1 MAADILPATAIT
13 EEFASEPMRGVQ
25 TSPCRWDEKAEEV
38 HMCHGL
44 YGEVCGGRLTCLKLA
59 RQVHNLAG
67 WRTQMSTNPRRTSSP
82 SGGRIRRLLGK
93 NVRALSF
100 IPRERRFY
108 DLFEQQAAVIVR
120 SAGLLE
126 QALADVANLPVRQRE
141 IKDLEHQGDEITRE
155 IVLTLNRIFVTPFD
169 HEDIYAL
176 ASGLDDILDY
186 IEEVADTA
194 NLYGITT
201 IPQHARELASLL
213 ARAVA
218 QLEQAIGKLESGKG
232 IDEHSAEV
240 HRLED
245 VGDSTS
251 RRAIAELFHNQ
262 YPPLEVIKLK
272 DLYGLLEDALDRCE
286 TVANVLEGI
295 TTKNA

>member
-1 MAADILPATAIT
+1 MGI
-13 EEFASEPMRGVQ
+13 
-25 TSPCRWDEKAEEV
+25 
-38 HMCHGL
+38 
-44 YGEVCGGRLTCLKLA
+44 
-59 RQVHNLAG
+59 QV
-67 WRTQMSTNPRRTSSP
+67 SDPRRTSASP
-82 SGGRIRRLLGK
+82 PPRGWRLRNILGK
-93 NVRALSF
+93 NVRTLSF

-108 DLFEQQAAVIVR
+108 DLFEQQAATIVR
-120 SAGLLE
+120 SGGLLE
-126 QALADVANLPVRQRE
+126 QALADGANLATRQQE
-141 IKDLEHQGDEITRE
+141 IKDLEHQGDEITHE
-155 IVLTLNRIFVTPFD
+155 IVLTLNRTFVTPFD

-194 NLYGITT
+194 NLYGMT
-201 IPQHARELASLL
+201 IIPAPARELTRLL
-213 ARAVA
+213 TVAVA

-232 IDEHSAEV
+232 IEEHSAEV

-245 VGDSTS
+245 VVDSTS
-251 RRAIAELFHNQ
+251 RRAIAELFSGQ
-262 YPPLEVIKLK
+262 QPLLEVIKLK

>member
-1 MAADILPATAIT
+1 VRLRSIL
-13 EEFASEPMRGVQ
+13 S
-25 TSPCRWDEKAEEV
+25 
-38 HMCHGL
+38 
-44 YGEVCGGRLTCLKLA
+44 
-59 RQVHNLAG
+59 
-67 WRTQMSTNPRRTSSP
+67 
-82 SGGRIRRLLGK
+82 K

-108 DLFEQQAAVIVR
+108 DLFEQQAATIVR
-120 SAGLLE
+120 SADLLE
-126 QALADVANLPVRQRE
+126 RALADVANLPTRRRE
-141 IKDLEHQGDEITRE
+141 IKALEHQGDEITRE
-155 IVLTLNRIFVTPFD
+155 TVLTLNRTFVTPFD
-169 HEDIYAL
+169 HEDIYTL

-194 NLYGITT
+194 NLYRITI
-201 IPQHARELASLL
+201 IPEPARELTRLL

-232 IDEHSAEV
+232 IEEHSAEV

-251 RRAIAELFHNQ
+251 RHAIAELFRSQH
-262 YPPLEVIKLK
+262 PALEVIKLK

>member
-1 MAADILPATAIT
+1 MSNSRRPPA
-13 EEFASEPMRGVQ
+13 S
-25 TSPCRWDEKAEEV
+25 K
-38 HMCHGL
+38 
-44 YGEVCGGRLTCLKLA
+44 
-59 RQVHNLAG
+59 
-67 WRTQMSTNPRRTSSP
+67 P
-82 SGGRIRRLLGK
+82 SRAQWLRSILGK
-93 NVRALSF
+93 NAKSLSF

-108 DLFEQQAAVIVR
+108 DLFEQQAATIVR

-126 QALADVANLPVRQRE
+126 KALADATNLDAGQRE
-141 IKDLEHQGDEITRE
+141 IKTLEHQGDEITHE
-155 IVLTLNRIFVTPFD
+155 IVSTLNRTFVTPFD

-194 NLYGITT
+194 NLYRITT
-201 IPQHARELASLL
+201 IPEPARELTRLL
-213 ARAVA
+213 TLAVA
-218 QLEQAIGKLESGKG
+218 QLEQAIDKLESGKG
-232 IDEHSAEV
+232 IDAHSAEV

-251 RRAIAELFHNQ
+251 RRAIAELFSGEHEL
-262 YPPLEVIKLK
+262 LEVIKLK

-295 TTKNA
+295 ATKNA

>member
-1 MAADILPATAIT
+1 V
-13 EEFASEPMRGVQ
+13 S
-25 TSPCRWDEKAEEV
+25 
-38 HMCHGL
+38 
-44 YGEVCGGRLTCLKLA
+44 
-59 RQVHNLAG
+59 
-67 WRTQMSTNPRRTSSP
+67 NPQRTSSAL
-82 SGGRIRRLLGK
+82 GVRLRSILSK

-108 DLFEQQAAVIVR
+108 DLFEQQAATIVR
-120 SAGLLE
+120 SADLLE
-126 QALADVANLPVRQRE
+126 RALADVANLPTRRRE
-141 IKDLEHQGDEITRE
+141 IKALEHQGDEITRE
-155 IVLTLNRIFVTPFD
+155 TVLTLNRTFVTPFD
-169 HEDIYAL
+169 HEDIYTL

-194 NLYGITT
+194 NLYRITI
-201 IPQHARELASLL
+201 IPEPARELTRLL

-232 IDEHSAEV
+232 IEEHSAEV

-251 RRAIAELFHNQ
+251 RHAIAELFRSQH
-262 YPPLEVIKLK
+262 PALEVIKLK

>member
-1 MAADILPATAIT
+1 
-13 EEFASEPMRGVQ
+13 
-25 TSPCRWDEKAEEV
+25 
-38 HMCHGL
+38 
-44 YGEVCGGRLTCLKLA
+44 
-59 RQVHNLAG
+59 
-67 WRTQMSTNPRRTSSP
+67 MSDPRRTSSA
-82 SGGRIRRLLGK
+82 SGRRLRSILGK
-93 NVRALSF
+93 NIRALSF
-100 IPRERRFY
+100 IPREHRFY
-108 DLFEQQAAVIVR
+108 DLFEQQATTIVR

-126 QALADVANLPVRQRE
+126 QALADVADLAACQRQ
-141 IKDLEHQGDEITRE
+141 IKDLEHQGDEITHE
-155 IVLTLNRIFVTPFD
+155 IVLTLHRTFVTPFD

-194 NLYGITT
+194 NLYGIVT
-201 IPQHARELASLL
+201 IPQHARELARLL
-213 ARAVA
+213 GRAVA

-251 RRAIAELFHNQ
+251 RRAIAELFRNQ
-262 YPPLEVIKLK
+262 HPALEIIKLK

-295 TTKNA
+295 ATKNA

>member
-1 MAADILPATAIT
+1 VSD
-13 EEFASEPMRGVQ
+13 
-25 TSPCRWDEKAEEV
+25 
-38 HMCHGL
+38 
-44 YGEVCGGRLTCLKLA
+44 
-59 RQVHNLAG
+59 
-67 WRTQMSTNPRRTSSP
+67 PRRTSASK
-82 SGGRIRRLLGK
+82 SSRARRLRNILGK
-93 NVRALSF
+93 NVRTLSF

-108 DLFEQQAAVIVR
+108 DLFEQQAATIVR

-126 QALADVANLPVRQRE
+126 RALADVANLAMCQRE
-141 IKDLEHQGDEITRE
+141 IKALEHQGDEITHE
-155 IVLTLNRIFVTPFD
+155 IVSTLNRTFVTPFD

-194 NLYGITT
+194 NLYRITI
-201 IPQHARELASLL
+201 IPEPARELTRLL
-213 ARAVA
+213 TLAVV

-251 RRAIAELFHNQ
+251 RRAIAELFSDQH
-262 YPPLEVIKLK
+262 PLLEVIKLK

-295 TTKNA
+295 ATKNA

>member
-1 MAADILPATAIT
+1 VSD
-13 EEFASEPMRGVQ
+13 
-25 TSPCRWDEKAEEV
+25 
-38 HMCHGL
+38 
-44 YGEVCGGRLTCLKLA
+44 
-59 RQVHNLAG
+59 
-67 WRTQMSTNPRRTSSP
+67 PRRTSASKP
-82 SGGRIRRLLGK
+82 SRARRLRDILGK
-93 NVRALSF
+93 NVRTLSL

-108 DLFEQQAAVIVR
+108 DLFEQQAATIIR

-126 QALADVANLPVRQRE
+126 QALADVANLATCQRE
-141 IKDLEHQGDEITRE
+141 IKALEHQGDEITHE
-155 IVLTLNRIFVTPFD
+155 IVSTLNRTFVTPFD

-194 NLYGITT
+194 NLYRITT
-201 IPQHARELASLL
+201 VPEAARELARLL

-232 IDEHSAEV
+232 GDEHSAEV

-251 RRAIAELFHNQ
+251 RHAIAELFSGQ
-262 YPPLEVIKLK
+262 QPLLEVIKLK

>member
-1 MAADILPATAIT
+1 MADP
-13 EEFASEPMRGVQ
+13 P
-25 TSPCRWDEKAEEV
+25 
-38 HMCHGL
+38 
-44 YGEVCGGRLTCLKLA
+44 
-59 RQVHNLAG
+59 
-67 WRTQMSTNPRRTSSP
+67 RTSASP
-82 SGGRIRRLLGK
+82 PARRLRQILGK
-93 NVRALSF
+93 NARALSF

-108 DLFEQQAAVIVR
+108 ELFEEQASVIVS

-126 QALADVANLPVRQRE
+126 LALADVSNLSARRRE
-141 IKDLEHQGDEITRE
+141 IKALEHQGDELTHE
-155 IVLTLNRIFVTPFD
+155 IVRTLNRTFVTPFD

-201 IPQHARELASLL
+201 IPEPARELADLL
-213 ARAVA
+213 AQAVA
-218 QLEQAIGKLESGKG
+218 HLAQAIGKLESGKG

-251 RRAIAELFHNQ
+251 RHAIAELFSGQ
-262 YPPLEVIKLK
+262 DQPLEVIKLK
-272 DLYGLLEDALDRCE
+272 DLYGLLENALDRCE

-295 TTKNA
+295 ATKNA

>member
-1 MAADILPATAIT
+1 MSDPSRTPTSLP
-13 EEFASEPMRGVQ
+13 
-25 TSPCRWDEKAEEV
+25 SP
-38 HMCHGL
+38 G
-44 YGEVCGGRLTCLKLA
+44 
-59 RQVHNLAG
+59 
-67 WRTQMSTNPRRTSSP
+67 
-82 SGGRIRRLLGK
+82 RRLRDVLGK
-93 NVRALSF
+93 NARALSL

-108 DLFEQQAAVIVR
+108 GLFEQQAATIVH
-120 SAGLLE
+120 SASLLE
-126 QALADVANLPVRQRE
+126 RALADVANLPACQRE
-141 IKDLEHQGDEITRE
+141 IKDLEHRGDEITHE
-155 IVLTLNRIFVTPFD
+155 IVRTLNRTFVTPFD

-201 IPQHARELASLL
+201 IPEPARELAGLL
-213 ARAVA
+213 TQAVV

-232 IDEHSAEV
+232 DGEHSAEV
-240 HRLED
+240 HQLED
-245 VGDSTS
+245 AGDSTS
-251 RRAIAELFHNQ
+251 RRAIAELFSGQ
-262 YPPLEVIKLK
+262 YPLLEVIKLK

>member
-1 MAADILPATAIT
+1 MADP
-13 EEFASEPMRGVQ
+13 P
-25 TSPCRWDEKAEEV
+25 
-38 HMCHGL
+38 
-44 YGEVCGGRLTCLKLA
+44 
-59 RQVHNLAG
+59 
-67 WRTQMSTNPRRTSSP
+67 RTSAS
-82 SGGRIRRLLGK
+82 STSTGRRLRHILGK
-93 NVRALSF
+93 NARALSF

-108 DLFEQQAAVIVR
+108 ELFEQQASVIVS

-126 QALADVANLPVRQRE
+126 GALADGADLPTRRRE
-141 IKDLEHQGDEITRE
+141 IKALEHQGDELTHE
-155 IVLTLNRIFVTPFD
+155 IVRTLNRTFVTPFD

-201 IPQHARELASLL
+201 IPEPARELARLL
-213 ARAVA
+213 AQAVA
-218 QLEQAIGKLESGKG
+218 HLEQAIGKLESGKG
-232 IDEHSAEV
+232 MDEHSAEV

-251 RRAIAELFHNQ
+251 RHAIAELFSGQ
-262 YPPLEVIKLK
+262 RQPLEVIKLK
-272 DLYGLLEDALDRCE
+272 DLYDLLENALDRCE

-295 TTKNA
+295 ATKNA

>member
-1 MAADILPATAIT
+1 
-13 EEFASEPMRGVQ
+13 
-25 TSPCRWDEKAEEV
+25 
-38 HMCHGL
+38 
-44 YGEVCGGRLTCLKLA
+44 
-59 RQVHNLAG
+59 
-67 WRTQMSTNPRRTSSP
+67 MSDPQRSSSTSSR
-82 SGGRIRRLLGK
+82 SGRRLRSILGK

-108 DLFEQQAAVIVR
+108 DLFEQQAATIVH

-126 QALADVANLPVRQRE
+126 QALTDVADLVSYQRE
-141 IKDLEHQGDEITRE
+141 IKNLEHQGDGITQE
-155 IVLTLNRIFVTPFD
+155 IVLTLNRTFVTPFD

-194 NLYGITT
+194 TLYGITT
-201 IPQHARELASLL
+201 IPEPARELARLL
-213 ARAVA
+213 TRAVA

-232 IDEHSAEV
+232 GDEHSAEV

-251 RRAIAELFHNQ
+251 RHAIAELFSGQ
-262 YPPLEVIKLK
+262 YPLLEVIKLK